1 MTDFVNLSPIA
12 VGAELGA
19 ADINDIVNDIPL
31 VWDFPAFSISQ
42 DLNAIDLLQSAFV
55 VPSNAMGEHRRLTLN
70 CKGTFKN
77 AHTSGD
83 AAPAF
88 SVKYGS
94 TVLIDSGLGP
104 ATQNSANLGYFDIT
118 VTITQNGASDAQV
131 VVMNGEFGDKDDI
144 TDFDTGSGGYTMYD
158 TNAKGFKIYGWNN
171 TTVDMNVGAI
181 LAFLARCD
189 VSSSNYV
196 VALEVGK
203 AWIL

>member
-1 MTDFVNLSPIA
+1 VGDFVNLSPVA
-12 VGAELGA
+12 VGQELGA
-19 ADINDIVNDIPL
+19 DDINSIITDIPL
-31 VWDFPAFSISQ
+31 VWDFPAYSLSQ
-42 DLNAIDLLQSAFV
+42 TLVATDLLQSAFT
-55 VPSNAMGEHRRLTLN
+55 VPSNSMGDHRRLTLN

-104 ATQNSANLGYFDIT
+104 ATQNSANLGYFDVT
-118 VTITQNGASDAQV
+118 VTITQNGATDAQV

-144 TDFDTGSGGYTMYD
+144 TDFDTGEGGYTMYD
-158 TNAKGFKIYGWNN
+158 TNAKGFKLYGWNN
-171 TTVDMNVGAI
+171 TTVDMNASAT
-181 LAFLARCD
+181 LAFLARCA